1 MTTLARRPFVAPDAA
16 IAALLGKL
24 VAPDAAIA
32 ALVRGPIIAAAAM
45 FALVGCTA
53 LEPAP
58 LPALDVVVG
67 NNFGHLP
74 MFVGVEKG
82 FFKQHGVDV
91 RLKVVNTGSDMV
103 SAMEKREVQVGD
115 MSVTTFLKARH
126 AGNPFRVIGVIQND
140 ATRSNADEPLAI
152 VARKG
157 SGIRV
162 GSIEDL
168 KGKRVGLAQ
177 AQTSD
182 EYFKMV
188 LARRGMQYGDVTVV
202 NIMAPPALAPALKE
216 GKVDAVVSWEP
227 YNTMVLE
234 QVPESYAVIRG
245 GGHLSYIMV
254 ATAHDPTIQADP
266 ATLRKFVAGLAQASQ
281 YTRSH
286 RDEAVEIFAKW
297 VPGLDVSVG
306 KKAIQHISY
315 DPRVSRPVMQ
325 AFEAAEDD
333 VLKNTLKGAQRL
345 AIPEQFASSFLA
357 DAEKAYPQYFNDL
370 PPLPAGSR

>member
-1 MTTLARRPFVAPDAA
+1 MKTFYYSPTLALCVVG
-16 IAALLGKL
+16 L
-24 VAPDAAIA
+24 
-32 ALVRGPIIAAAAM
+32 
-45 FALVGCTA
+45 LVGCA
-53 LEPAP
+53 MQPPADKP
-58 LPALDVVVG
+58 LPVLDVVVG

-82 FFKQHGVDV
+82 FFRKHGVEV
-91 RLKVVNTGSDMV
+91 RLKVVNTGTDMV
-103 SAMEKREVQVGD
+103 NAMEKREVQVGD

-126 AGNPFRVIGVIQND
+126 AGNPFRVIGIIQND

-157 SGIRV
+157 SGIRA
-162 GSIEDL
+162 IEDL

-188 LARRGMQYGDVTVV
+188 LARRGMRYGDVTIV
-202 NIMAPPALAPALKE
+202 NIMAPPALVPALKD

-227 YNTMVLE
+227 YNTIVLE
-234 QVPESYAVIRG
+234 QVPESYTVVRG

-254 ATAHDPTIQADP
+254 TTAHDPTIQGDP
-266 ATLRKFVAGLAQASQ
+266 AVLRNFVAGLAAASQ
-281 YTRSH
+281 YTRQH

-297 VPGLDVSVG
+297 VPGLDVAVG
-306 KKAIQHISY
+306 KKAIRHISY

-333 VLKNTLKGAQRL
+333 VLKNTLKGAPRL
-345 AIPEQFASSFLA
+345 GIPEQFAPSFLA
-357 DAEKAYPQYFNDL
+357 DAQRSYPQYFSDL